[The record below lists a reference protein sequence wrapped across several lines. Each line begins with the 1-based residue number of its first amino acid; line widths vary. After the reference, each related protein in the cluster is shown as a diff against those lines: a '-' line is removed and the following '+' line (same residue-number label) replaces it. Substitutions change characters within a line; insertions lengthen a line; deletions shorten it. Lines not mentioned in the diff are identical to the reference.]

1 MARGIGIAI
10 AQFLLFSAFVLTLL
24 ANMGQITSNI
34 VARNI
39 SFGKL
44 EIKRVDTFVYG
55 VSHGAAAPGSLDS
68 YRYLGEIAWGLYS
81 HCMKSDRMD
90 ILCQTTPTRPGD
102 EVKKQTMGQPF
113 AVGNDVD
120 AFLAASKL
128 PSNYG
133 NAVDTFFDDR
143 LWSASDKS
151 HRNESIAAMYL
162 IFLGTIFTF
171 VALVLG
177 CFVVQFFTALCAACS
192 FLAFALILCGASLW
206 TYFMHKFVQLDMEG
220 AEAKYGNALWFLWAS
235 VFCTLVATI
244 LLSFVSKPQRRRY
257 DDDEGPYY

>member
-68 YRYLGEIAWGLYS
+68 YRYLGEKLTLEQIAWGLYS
-81 HCMKSDRMD
+81 
-90 ILCQTTPTRPGD
+90 
-102 EVKKQTMGQPF
+102 
-113 AVGNDVD
+113 
-120 AFLAASKL
+120 SKL

-220 AEAKYGNALWFLWAS
+220 AEAKYGNALWFL
-235 VFCTLVATI
+235 CTGIRFLV
-244 LLSFVSKPQRRRY
+244 
-257 DDDEGPYY
+257 